1 MAKNDATLNIIY
13 PLIDKSIQVI
23 FPSIEK
29 ITVREANKIAAAK
42 APKDHPPGG
51 LYLNTQNSTETLL
64 EEEHLFAGYDIY
76 KSESVLVYKELPQL
90 VTFVFTQKIF
100 IDKHMSGSELLPYL
114 AETINTIKLE
124 NLLITSDHKSPLN
137 ILDFTED
144 TKENLLNKSF
154 KELGYDKLAERGE
167 PLKEIVVI
175 CPDSSENIPLISKT
189 TSAKKNFPKRK
200 R

>member
-23 FPSIEK
+23 FPSIDK

-42 APKDHPPGG
+42 ASKDHPPGG
-51 LYLNTQNSTETLL
+51 LYLNTQHSQEILL

-76 KSESVLVYKELPQL
+76 KSDAVLVYKELPQL
-90 VTFVFTQKIF
+90 VTFVFTQKIL

-124 NLLITSDHKSPLN
+124 NLLVTSNHQSSLN

-144 TKENLLNKSF
+144 TKDNLLNKSF
-154 KELGYDKLAERGE
+154 KELGYDKLADRGE
-167 PLKEIVVI
+167 SLKEIIII